1 MKSIIEQMYDGD
13 LFPTCTYE
21 HSSMEYKRA
30 MDQLVA
36 AESELLAS
44 YPQIKELF
52 DHYQS
57 AQIELISINNRQEF
71 VNGFKIGARIA
82 LEIIGSM

>member
-13 LFPTCTYE
+13 LFPTGTYE

-30 MDQLVA
+30 MDKLVA
-36 AESELLAS
+36 AESELLVS

-52 DHYQS
+52 DRYQS
-57 AQIELISINNRQEF
+57 AQDYFSHFEP
-71 VNGFKIGARIA
+71 A
-82 LEIIGSM
+82 

>member
-13 LFPTCTYE
+13 LFPIGTYD
-21 HSSMEYKRA
+21 HSSEEHKDA
-30 MDQLVA
+30 MDKLVA

-52 DHYQS
+52 DCYQS

-71 VNGFKIGARIA
+71 VNGFRIGARIA